1 LRLLWLV
8 LKGEH
13 VRSIG
18 RFHDSSSGDNDG
30 YYFGSGITTE
40 GVYGMGDGEEG
51 IGKNKEKENV
61 KVE

>member
-40 GVYGMGDGEEG
+40 DAFDVGEGEEG
-51 IGKNKEKENV
+51 IEKNK
-61 KVE
+61 